1 MIRSFDYMDVLYLV
15 YAARWTLLL
24 TLFAFAG
31 AAVVGFVVAVLRMM
45 PYAPLRWVALLYTHL
60 VQGVPLLVWL
70 FLLYFGVGAFGFDFS
85 PWTAAAM
92 AFSIYGGAFL
102 GEVWRGA
109 LTSVP
114 QTQWEAGASL
124 GLSFAQQL
132 RYTIIPQAVRI
143 ALPPTMGFLVQL
155 TKNTSLAAVIGIVEL
170 TREGQLTSA
179 ATFRPF
185 TVYLVISAIY
195 FSMCFPLT
203 QWSRSLER
211 KMNGYS

>member
-1 MIRSFDYMDVLYLV
+1 MIRSFDYLDVLYLV

-24 TLFAFAG
+24 TLIAFSG
-31 AAVVGFVVAVLRMM
+31 TAVVGFMIAVLRMM
-45 PYAPLRWVALLYTHL
+45 PYAPLRWAAMLYTYV

-70 FLLYFGVGAFGFDFS
+70 FLLYFGVGFFGLDFG
-85 PWTAAAM
+85 PWTAAAI

-109 LTSVP
+109 LMSVP
-114 QTQWEAGASL
+114 KTQWEAGASL
-124 GLSFAQQL
+124 GMSFAQQL
-132 RYTIIPQAVRI
+132 RYTIVPQAIRI
-143 ALPPTMGFLVQL
+143 ALPPTIGFLVQL

-195 FSMCFPLT
+195 FAICFPLT

-211 KMNGYS
+211 KINANS

>member
-1 MIRSFDYMDVLYLV
+1 MIRSFDYVDILYLIF
-15 YAARWTLLL
+15 AARWTLLL
-24 TLFAFAG
+24 TMMAFAG
-31 AAVVGFVVAVLRMM
+31 TAVVGFTVAVLRMM
-45 PYAPLRWVALLYTHL
+45 PFAPLRWMAFAYTHV

-70 FLLYFGVGAFGFDFS
+70 FLLYFGVGAFGFDVG
-85 PWTAAAM
+85 PWTAAAV
-92 AFSIYGGAFL
+92 ALSIYGGAFL

-114 QTQWEAGASL
+114 KTQWEAGASL
-124 GLSFAQQL
+124 GMSFAQQL
-132 RYTIIPQAVRI
+132 RYTIIPQSVRI
-143 ALPPTMGFLVQL
+143 ALPPTIGFLVQL
-155 TKNTSLAAVIGIVEL
+155 TKNTSLASVIGIVEL

-195 FSMCFPLT
+195 FAMCFPLT

-211 KMNGYS
+211 KMHVYS